1 MKYSNIRNETMKLLE
16 ENIVCKLLDT
26 GLNNVLDLTLKV
38 KAIKEKINKQ
48 DYIKLN
54 SFFTANNQQN

>member
-16 ENIVCKLLDT
+16 ENIVCKLLDI

-38 KAIKEKINKQ
+38 DAIKAKINKQ

-54 SFFTANNQQN
+54 SFFTGNNQQN